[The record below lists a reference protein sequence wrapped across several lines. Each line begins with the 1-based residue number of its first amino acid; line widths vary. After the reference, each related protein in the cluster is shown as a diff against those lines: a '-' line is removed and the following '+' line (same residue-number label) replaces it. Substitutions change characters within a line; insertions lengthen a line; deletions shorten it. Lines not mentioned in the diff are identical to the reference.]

1 MDYSTIQEDNST
13 DSSPWAS
20 SPQQHPRANLNTPIN
35 DEASLTPQVQP
46 QPQSQTNYP
55 YRNGAQDPESNQR
68 GEGYN
73 PASTGIENG
82 HYDQT
87 RQSERAPADGLRQQ
101 PQAQQQQQSQTPQ
114 QQKQQSQT
122 TPQRPQVHYKLQ
134 AKVNG
139 LERSGRKDPILR
151 FDVHVGRRNVRCC
164 R

>member
-13 DSSPWAS
+13 GSSPWAN
-20 SPQQHPRANLNTPIN
+20 SPQQQPRANFGAPIN

-55 YRNGAQDPESNQR
+55 YRNGQHDSESNQR
-68 GEGYN
+68 ADGYN
-73 PASTGIENG
+73 TAPSGAENG

-87 RQSERAPADGLRQQ
+87 RQSERVPGKGPRQQ
-101 PQAQQQQQSQTPQ
+101 PQAQQQQQSHTAQ
-114 QQKQQSQT
+114 QQKQQPQT
-122 TPQRPQVHYKLQ
+122 TPQRPQVQYKLQ

-151 FDVHVGRRNVRCC
+151 FDVHVS
-164 R
+164 